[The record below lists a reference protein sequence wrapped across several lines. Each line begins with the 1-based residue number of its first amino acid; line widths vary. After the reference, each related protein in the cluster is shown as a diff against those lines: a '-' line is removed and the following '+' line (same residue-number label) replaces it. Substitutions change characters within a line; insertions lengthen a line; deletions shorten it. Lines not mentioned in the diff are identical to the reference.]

1 MTLTRRHVLS
11 GAASLISL
19 GILPDQTFAQDL
31 ETIEVFKTATCGCC
45 HDWIAHLKDAGFA
58 VTAQDLGYDA
68 LADLKQ
74 TAGVPE
80 GLVSCHTGRI
90 AGYVIEG
97 HVPAKE
103 IARLLREKPKGV
115 KGLAVAGMPMGSP
128 GMEHGDH
135 REAYKVMTFG
145 SGGQRVY
152 ASYTASR

>member
-45 HDWIAHLKDAGFA
+45 HDWIAHLKDVGFA
-58 VTAQDLGYDA
+58 VTAQDLEYDA

-97 HVPAKE
+97 HVPAAD
-103 IARLLREKPKGV
+103 IRRLLVERPAAI
-115 KGLAVAGMPMGSP
+115 GLSVPGMPFGSP
-128 GMEHGDH
+128 GMGPEDQ
-135 REAYKVMTFG
+135 REAYDVILIGRDGAANVF
-145 SGGQRVY
+145 
-152 ASYTASR
+152 ASYPAA

>member
-19 GILPDQTFAQDL
+19 GILPDQTFAQHL
-31 ETIEVFKTATCGCC
+31 ETIKVFKTATCGCC

-58 VTAQDLGYDA
+58 VTAQDLEYDA

-97 HVPAKE
+97 HVPAAD
-103 IARLLREKPKGV
+103 IRRLLVERPAAI
-115 KGLAVAGMPMGSP
+115 GLSVPGMPSGSP
-128 GMEHGDH
+128 GMGPEDQ
-135 REAYKVMTFG
+135 REAYDVILIGRDGAANVF
-145 SGGQRVY
+145 
-152 ASYTASR
+152 ASYPAA

>member
-31 ETIEVFKTATCGCC
+31 ETIEVFKAATCGCC
-45 HDWIAHLKDAGFA
+45 HDWIAHLQDAGFT
-58 VTAQDLGYDA
+58 VTAQDLEYDA

-97 HVPAKE
+97 HVPAAD
-103 IARLLREKPKGV
+103 IRRLLVERPAAI
-115 KGLAVAGMPMGSP
+115 GLSVPGMPFGSP
-128 GMEHGDH
+128 GMGPEDQ
-135 REAYKVMTFG
+135 REAYDVILIGRDGAANVF
-145 SGGQRVY
+145 
-152 ASYTASR
+152 ASYPAA

>member
-1 MTLTRRHVLS
+1 MTLTRRHILS

-45 HDWIAHLKDAGFA
+45 HDWIAHLQDAGFA
-58 VTAQDLGYDA
+58 VTAQDLEYDA

-74 TAGVPE
+74 AAGVQE

-97 HVPAKE
+97 HVPAAD
-103 IARLLREKPKGV
+103 IRRLLVERPAAI
-115 KGLAVAGMPMGSP
+115 GLSVPGMPIGSP
-128 GMEHGDH
+128 GMGPEDQ
-135 REAYKVMTFG
+135 REAYDVILIGRDGATNVF
-145 SGGQRVY
+145 
-152 ASYTASR
+152 ASYPAA

>member
-1 MTLTRRHVLS
+1 MTLSRRHVLS

-19 GILPDQTFAQDL
+19 GILPDQIFAQDS

-45 HDWIAHLKDAGFA
+45 HDWIAHLQDAGFA
-58 VTAQDLGYDA
+58 VTAQDLEYDA

-97 HVPAKE
+97 HVPAAD
-103 IARLLREKPKGV
+103 IRRLLVERPAAI
-115 KGLAVAGMPMGSP
+115 GLSVPGMPFGSP
-128 GMEHGDH
+128 GMGPEDQ
-135 REAYKVMTFG
+135 REAYDVILIGRDGAANVF
-145 SGGQRVY
+145 
-152 ASYTASR
+152 ASYPAA

>member
-1 MTLTRRHVLS
+1 MPFNRRHVLS

-19 GILPDQTFAQDL
+19 AILPGRTSAQDL

-58 VTAQDLGYDA
+58 VTAQDLEYDA

-74 TAGVPE
+74 AAGVPE

-97 HVPAKE
+97 HVPAE
-103 IARLLREKPKGV
+103 DIRRLLVERPAAI
-115 KGLAVAGMPMGSP
+115 GLSVPGMPFGSP
-128 GMEHGDH
+128 GMGPENQ
-135 REAYKVMTFG
+135 REAYDVILIGRDGATVVF
-145 SGGQRVY
+145 
-152 ASYTASR
+152 ASYPAA

>member
-45 HDWIAHLKDAGFA
+45 HDWIAHLQDAGFA
-58 VTAQDLGYDA
+58 VTAQDLEYDA

-97 HVPAKE
+97 HVPAAD
-103 IARLLREKPKGV
+103 IRRLLIERPAAI
-115 KGLAVAGMPMGSP
+115 GLSVPGMPFGSP
-128 GMEHGDH
+128 GMGPEDQ
-135 REAYKVMTFG
+135 REAYDVILIG
-145 SGGQRVY
+145 RGGAANVF
-152 ASYTASR
+152 ASYPAA

>member
-58 VTAQDLGYDA
+58 VTAQDLEYDA

-97 HVPAKE
+97 HVPATD
-103 IARLLREKPKGV
+103 IRRLLVERPAAI
-115 KGLAVAGMPMGSP
+115 GLSVPGMPFGSP
-128 GMEHGDH
+128 GMGPEDQ
-135 REAYKVMTFG
+135 REAYDVILIGRDGATNVF
-145 SGGQRVY
+145 
-152 ASYTASR
+152 ASYPAA

>member
-11 GAASLISL
+11 GASSLISL
-19 GILPDQTFAQDL
+19 GILPGRTFAQDL

-58 VTAQDLGYDA
+58 VTAQDLEYDA

-97 HVPAKE
+97 HVPAAD
-103 IARLLREKPKGV
+103 IRRLLVERPAAI
-115 KGLAVAGMPMGSP
+115 GLSVPGMPFGSP
-128 GMEHGDH
+128 GMGPEDQ
-135 REAYKVMTFG
+135 REAYDVILFG
-145 SGGQRVY
+145 RDGATNVF
-152 ASYTASR
+152 ASYPAA